1 MNITYIANINDKSK
15 KLKDIFKTKL
25 YLSSILIRD
34 ITISKTYT
42 VNSKKV
48 YTNYLVK
55 PGDEIIVN
63 LPDDTSDFSKKFS
76 LNDSFLDILYE
87 DEYLLIVNKPK
98 NMPSHPSCDN
108 YDNTLSNIVA
118 AYLKK
123 QNINSIH
130 IITRLDKNTTGIC
143 IFAKHK
149 YIQELFVRKKDLIN
163 FKKEYLALV
172 YGVIEKNSDVIE
184 KNIKRKD
191 GTIILREVSEDEK
204 DGDFAKTEYCTLER
218 NYEKNYS
225 LLKLILHTGRTH
237 QIRVHMSY
245 LGYPLL
251 GDELYAPNIPDISN
265 YIKRV
270 ALHCFKVSFLHPI
283 TNKSIEI
290 ISNVPNDMKKLINRK
305 IIK

>member
-1 MNITYIANINDKSK
+1 MDITYIANISDNNK

-34 ITISKTYT
+34 ITLSKTYT
-42 VNSKKV
+42 VNNKKV

-55 PGDEIIVN
+55 PGDKIIVN
-63 LPDDTSDFSKKFS
+63 LPNDTSDFSKKFS
-76 LNDSFLDILYE
+76 LNSLPLDILYE

-149 YIQELFVRKKDLIN
+149 YIQELFVRKKELIN

-172 YGVIEKNSDVIE
+172 YGVVEKNSDIIE
-184 KNIKRKD
+184 ENIKRKD
-191 GTIILREVSEDEK
+191 GTIILREVTKSK
-204 DGDFAKTEYCTLER
+204 NDGDYAKTEYYTLER
-218 NYEKNYS
+218 NYKKNYS
-225 LLKLILHTGRTH
+225 LLRLILHTGRTH

-245 LGYPLL
+245 IGYPLL
-251 GDELYAPNIPDISN
+251 GDELYAPNIPDISK

-270 ALHCFKVSFLHPI
+270 ALHCFKVSFLHPM
-283 TNKSIEI
+283 TNKSVEI
-290 ISNVPNDMKKLINRK
+290 ISNVPSDMKNLISVK
-305 IIK
+305 ITK